1 MLRTP
6 YSSGTTTRYAVPIT
20 ERTRSTPYLV
30 SCIRRSHERPAAG
43 CARRSIIQSSERW
56 HLAAYCPF
64 NIPVLHTASSEV
76 RSTGVISWCH
86 SLSSLVSDHSCR
98 AGSLPF
104 GPPPTLRSWSPLSL
118 TCTARG
124 HSRVRGAHNWQ
135 AWFPCPVP
143 MLFLAWL
150 AGWYGEST
158 PCTYYAGWY
167 LYLLEYFTQ

>member
-43 CARRSIIQSSERW
+43 CARCSIIQSSERW

-104 GPPPTLRSWSPLSL
+104 WPASHAPLVVPSFPDV
-118 TCTARG
+118 
-124 HSRVRGAHNWQ
+124 HGAWAQ
-135 AWFPCPVP
+135 QSKRRPQ
-143 MLFLAWL
+143 LAGVVSMSGSDVILSL
-150 AGWYGEST
+150 AGWLVRRID
-158 PCTYYAGWY
+158 PM
-167 LYLLEYFTQ
+167 YLLRGLVLVPT